1 MTEWETDPERSGL
14 ILGSALRSA
23 KLTRRRFEPHA
34 TVSYRDPALAIE
46 IPRYRIGVAWLLDL
60 VVYRKLPS
68 EITLE
73 LGKASKSIAITCLLC
88 LCLPTLPTLI
98 TTLAYAFLQL
108 FHIFAYASLLIFHS
122 FHLVAESILT
132 LSYSLGIE
140 LLRRLVIIVEAFSL

>member
-68 EITLE
+68 EIILE
-73 LGKASKSIAITCLLC
+73 LGKASKPIAVTCLLC
-88 LCLPTLPTLI
+88 LRLPALPTLI
-98 TTLAYAFLQL
+98 TTLAY
-108 FHIFAYASLLIFHS
+108 
-122 FHLVAESILT
+122 
-132 LSYSLGIE
+132 
-140 LLRRLVIIVEAFSL
+140 